1 MKLIYKIFPLL
12 FVIILIT
19 NSNTWS
25 QVNEQGKQILPP
37 PKKPSEEAQ
46 IYFTKGEQLRQVK
59 KYREAIDEYNK
70 ALAKDPTNAKIEFQK
85 AACFISLGDEDNAIV
100 SLLKTVT
107 LNSNYT
113 EAYSRLGNL
122 YQKKG
127 KTTEAI
133 FYYDKAFDTATS
145 PKEKQD
151 YKLGIIQILSKQEKY
166 AEMGV
171 HINAIKNISGDNL
184 LLMYYSAK
192 YYNNINDYES
202 ARSIMERATQ
212 LLKLKS
218 TNPSEIAGY
227 YYELGYAYHKLGMYK
242 EAKEALRY
250 ANIGSYKALIAEM
263 TPEYLFS
270 VASAYYDIFELET
283 CLSLLED
290 VLKMD
295 DKFTQ
300 AYELKVKISSVKT
313 DKSEMIKELK
323 SAAESE
329 SLPLNKVPKLMD
341 ACRYELGNHKFAEA
355 ITTAETVISFQP
367 TNYIATFYK
376 AVALQ
381 KLGKQL
387 DAIRELQNMLNFSGL
402 DTEVKSK
409 CHFLIGNIYRD
420 MGDVKSAERAYKN
433 VTQGNYRYAANR
445 ESKKLK
451 EQ

>member
-1 MKLIYKIFPLL
+1 
-12 FVIILIT
+12 
-19 NSNTWS
+19 
-25 QVNEQGKQILPP
+25 VNERGKQILPTQ
-37 PKKPSEEAQ
+37 KKASEEAQ
-46 IYFTKGEQLRQVK
+46 IYFTKGEQFRQVK

-70 ALAKDPTNAKIEFQK
+70 ALVKDPTNAKIEFQK
-85 AACFISLGDEDNAIV
+85 AACFISLSDEDNAIV

-107 LNSNYT
+107 LKSDYT

-133 FYYDKAFDTATS
+133 FYFDRAFNYATT

-151 YKLGIIQILSKQEKY
+151 YKLGIIQILAKQGKY
-166 AEMGV
+166 TEMGL
-171 HINAIKNISGDNL
+171 HIDAVKNISSDNL

-192 YYNNINDYES
+192 YYNNTSNYES
-202 ARSIMERATQ
+202 ARTTMERATQ

-227 YYELGYAYHKLGMYK
+227 YYELGYAYHKLEMYK

-250 ANIGSYKALIAEM
+250 ANVGSYKALVAEM
-263 TPEYLFS
+263 TPEYVFS
-270 VASAYYDIFELET
+270 VASAYHELFDLET
-283 CLSLLED
+283 SLSLLED

-295 DKFTQ
+295 SKFAQ
-300 AYELKVKISSVKT
+300 AHELKIRISSVKT
-313 DKSEMIKELK
+313 DKSLVIKDLK
-323 SAAESE
+323 NAAEAE

-341 ACRYELGNHKFAEA
+341 ACKYELGNRKFNEA
-355 ITTAETVISFQP
+355 IGTSETIISYQP
-367 TNYIATFYK
+367 TNYIASFYK
-376 AVALQ
+376 SIALQ
-381 KLGKQL
+381 QSGKQL
-387 DAIRELQNMLNFSGL
+387 DAIRELQNILSFSGL

-409 CHFLIGNIYRD
+409 CYFLIGNIYRD
-420 MGDVKSAERAYKN
+420 MGDLKSAEKAYKN

-445 ESKKLK
+445 ENKKLK